1 MDNGYNDG
9 DHDGGGHSK
18 VKVDE
23 DYQGQVDKVKVDED
37 ANQDKKVKLDQVG
50 DEMDL
55 NHHQSRKKVCIICMQ
70 KANREL
76 GDKLKCVIKEHIKD
90 VDFSDLRVPSG
101 VCNGCRNSFFF
112 CHFIGLFLRH
122 L

>member
-9 DHDGGGHSK
+9 HDGGGHSK

-23 DYQGQVDKVKVDED
+23 DDQGQVDKVKVDED
-37 ANQDKKVKLDQVG
+37 HQVVNPKLDEDGNQDNNKVKLDQVG

-70 KANREL
+70 KANRE
-76 GDKLKCVIKEHIKD
+76 
-90 VDFSDLRVPSG
+90 FAT
-101 VCNGCRNSFFF
+101 
-112 CHFIGLFLRH
+112 
-122 L
+122 

>member
-1 MDNGYNDG
+1 MDNGG
-9 DHDGGGHSK
+9 HDGGGHSK

-23 DYQGQVDKVKVDED
+23 DHQVVNPKLDED
-37 ANQDKKVKLDQVG
+37 GNQDNNKVKLDQVG